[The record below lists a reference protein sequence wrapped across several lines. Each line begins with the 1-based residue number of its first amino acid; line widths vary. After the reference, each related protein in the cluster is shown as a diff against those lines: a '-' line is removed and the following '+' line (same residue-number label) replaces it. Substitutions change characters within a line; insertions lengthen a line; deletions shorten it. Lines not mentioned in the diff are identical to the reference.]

1 MMMQSQFKRER
12 QLEEIKDNQNVI
24 MCYRC
29 QRAIRAVD
37 RMNEVSKVFQN
48 NTFSVRQMKINQMF
62 GLNSFDRPMTDVTQ
76 QSVTHNSDDMMIDTS
91 SH

>member
-48 NTFSVRQMKINQMF
+48 NTSSVRQMKINQMF
-62 GLNSFDRPMTDVTQ
+62 GLNPFDRPMADVTQ
-76 QSVTHNSDDMMIDTS
+76 QSVAHNSDDIMIDTS

>member
-1 MMMQSQFKRER
+1 M
-12 QLEEIKDNQNVI
+12 EEIKDNQNVI

-37 RMNEVSKVFQN
+37 RMNEVSKVFHN
-48 NTFSVRQMKINQMF
+48 NTSSVRQMKINQMF